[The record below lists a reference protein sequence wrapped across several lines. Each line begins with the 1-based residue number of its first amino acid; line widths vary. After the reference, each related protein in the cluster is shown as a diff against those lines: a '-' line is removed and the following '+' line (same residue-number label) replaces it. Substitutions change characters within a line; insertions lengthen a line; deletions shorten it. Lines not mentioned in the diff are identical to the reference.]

1 MIIKT
6 WQFKNSKQEIPSWL
20 KNNCEKRIN
29 SPRLWVYTQY
39 GEIPANEGYWISL
52 NLRGHV
58 DVHKTK
64 PMKTNIIQEM
74 GASFLFVAMAIL
86 VIVVVLAM

>member
-1 MIIKT
+1 MGLHTI
-6 WQFKNSKQEIPSWL
+6 
-20 KNNCEKRIN
+20 R
-29 SPRLWVYTQY
+29 R
-39 GEIPANEGYWISL
+39 IPANEGYWISL